1 MTWEEIS
8 KELFEE
14 KTEKRFEL
22 IWETDE
28 MCNVFDNDL
37 NVNSTISVEDVVD
50 LLNEQHETI
59 QRLNRN
65 IDELLSVNVEKEL
78 LEENKQLKQRINVL
92 NDQITA
98 QGIVIESY
106 QNRNQKLFDEKEHI
120 KQTIRDMIEYERT
133 ELGRSVLKQLWEA
146 IR

>member
-50 LLNEQHETI
+50 P
-59 QRLNRN
+59 
-65 IDELLSVNVEKEL
+65 DELQEEIEEEMNQQAVDEEDLAEDFADAIMNGKITLGLSFAFN
-78 LEENKQLKQRINVL
+78 
-92 NDQITA
+92 
-98 QGIVIESY
+98 
-106 QNRNQKLFDEKEHI
+106 
-120 KQTIRDMIEYERT
+120 
-133 ELGRSVLKQLWEA
+133 
-146 IR
+146 

>member
-50 LLNEQHETI
+50 LLNELHEEN
-59 QRLNRN
+59 QRLNQTLEN
-65 IDELLSVNVEKEL
+65 IQKEL
-78 LEENKQLKQRINVL
+78 NKYNNEWVDL
-92 NDQITA
+92 
-98 QGIVIESY
+98 
-106 QNRNQKLFDEKEHI
+106 
-120 KQTIRDMIEYERT
+120 
-133 ELGRSVLKQLWEA
+133 
-146 IR
+146 